1 MKQRLY
7 RLPLEANLVIS
18 QVTIWGTQ
26 RHNKATSTY
35 SRGHLVRRQAIEI
48 LTLLQESFKPVYK
61 NHLLSKILRLNLKRS
76 NVAYN
81 SNNAKMRNGTMY
93 IF

>member
-1 MKQRLY
+1 MSSPHRIIKKCVLHKRKE
-7 RLPLEANLVIS
+7 RE
-18 QVTIWGTQ
+18 
-26 RHNKATSTY
+26 NK
-35 SRGHLVRRQAIEI
+35 
-48 LTLLQESFKPVYK
+48 LQESFKPVYK

>member
-48 LTLLQESFKPVYK
+48 LTLVFKFKKISDCSCFRTSFAQMLTWESK
-61 NHLLSKILRLNLKRS
+61 
-76 NVAYN
+76 
-81 SNNAKMRNGTMY
+81 
-93 IF
+93 